1 MTTIIDKVV
10 HTFSQHYT
18 DDLDRSFMVKG
29 GTVDQALALKDA
41 TRHKQPAGKGSWVS
55 SRKQENTVND
65 KNDKTMKGVLT
76 DLGVNDMRE
85 ETTIG
90 GFMNQNTSPTSSS
103 TTSTCTFVP
112 DDNQPPLSSS
122 QKVTTH
128 TVRSRSNVKSDVV
141 PSFPDSISPSTSSS
155 PSSSSSSPSTSSPSS
170 SSSTS
175 SSPSST
181 SSSPSSPSSSS
192 SSSYCGKSQ
201 RDMEDAA
208 FNDAF
213 PSLSSSGMEGLKFDD
228 SEYDILRY
236 DGQEDSD
243 EMVFEKQVKNEI
255 SQTRKSTKINKNED
269 DLSVKPDNDKAKDKI
284 KNTGLGGFIKGDVQS
299 IGISNQTR
307 LNLINSGAPQTYIRS
322 TSVPYVPDA
331 PYLPLKSDLPINP
344 SWNPRNWVANKVLT
358 PQELDKRDS
367 DRHGM
372 MQGKG
377 AWVSYRTTS
386 EPITVVTPDK
396 RKVVF
401 VYMYFIELFYLIIVC
416 IQFL

>member
-103 TTSTCTFVP
+103 TTSTSTFVP
-112 DDNQPPLSSS
+112 DDIQPPLSSS

-155 PSSSSSSPSTSSPSS
+155 PSSS
-170 SSSTS
+170 
-175 SSPSST
+175 
-181 SSSPSSPSSSS
+181 SSSS

-255 SQTRKSTKINKNED
+255 SQTRKSPKINKNED
-269 DLSVKPDNDKAKDKI
+269 DLSVKQDNDKAKDKI

-358 PQELDKRDS
+358 PQELDKKDS

>member
-103 TTSTCTFVP
+103 TASTCTFVP
-112 DDNQPPLSSS
+112 DDIQPPLSSS

-128 TVRSRSNVKSDVV
+128 TVRSRSNVKSDIV

-155 PSSSSSSPSTSSPSS
+155 PSSSS
-170 SSSTS
+170 
-175 SSPSST
+175 
-181 SSSPSSPSSSS
+181 SSSS

-243 EMVFEKQVKNEI
+243 DMVFEKQVKNEI
-255 SQTRKSTKINKNED
+255 SQTRKSPKINKNED

-358 PQELDKRDS
+358 PQELDKKDS

>member
-103 TTSTCTFVP
+103 TTSTSTFVP

-128 TVRSRSNVKSDVV
+128 TVRSRSNVKSDIV

-155 PSSSSSSPSTSSPSS
+155 QPSS
-170 SSSTS
+170 
-175 SSPSST
+175 
-181 SSSPSSPSSSS
+181 SSSS

-255 SQTRKSTKINKNED
+255 SQTRKSPKINKNED